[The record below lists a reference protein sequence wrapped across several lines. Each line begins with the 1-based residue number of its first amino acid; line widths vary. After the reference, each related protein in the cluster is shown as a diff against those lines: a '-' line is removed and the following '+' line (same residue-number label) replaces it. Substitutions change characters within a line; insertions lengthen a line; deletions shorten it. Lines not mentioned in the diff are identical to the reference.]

1 MTSVRRSDTHVKDIK
16 YGIATPVQYLNQR
29 RRQILHVGTEENKAN
44 PRKHQQSFICEDHN
58 SQERRKSILET
69 SRLH

>member
-44 PRKHQQSFICEDHN
+44 PRKHQQSFICEP
-58 SQERRKSILET
+58 QQ
-69 SRLH
+69 SRTKKVDSGDE